1 MTREERRQRVFLMC
15 NMNKM
20 CVTMSKNELEES
32 KNFAIDRI
40 KKIHSI
46 NRDRI
51 NSHNF
56 DFGRWY

>member
-1 MTREERRQRVFLMC
+1 MC